1 MMIHYH
7 IFRVVNHNNWMLC
20 PFVEIISVT
29 TSFQTLFHW
38 TLFSLMMVQKL
49 VAVLVP
55 VTVDAD
61 VANQCVVHHVVAA
74 EVVDVV
80 ADAAVECADRKIGVS
95 SKFKRGIEFAME

>member
-1 MMIHYH
+1 MMNHDNIH
-7 IFRVVNHNNWMLC
+7 RAVNHNNWTLC
-20 PFVEIISVT
+20 QFVEIISVT
-29 TSFQTLFHW
+29 ISFQTLFHW
-38 TLFSLMMVQKL
+38 ILFSLMMVQKL

-80 ADAAVECADRKIGVS
+80 ADAAVECADKNSV
-95 SKFKRGIEFAME
+95 IEFRVNSKEG